1 MMEVIMDKAKNLV
14 MRFKKEDGKIYT
26 LSVKNPKDELTE
38 EEIKQAM
45 NFIVEKNLILP
56 KGIKLI
62 SASNAKIVTTE
73 SEILDLVI

>member
-1 MMEVIMDKAKNLV
+1 MDKAKNLV